1 MAETGICT
9 AEEFINE
16 ANTGTFPHSFLKDLP
31 DREYRLEGYLFPDTY
46 FLTEN
51 MTAHEI
57 ISMMLDR
64 FEQMYTQEYQDAVAA
79 SGHTLDEIVTIASM
93 IEKEITLDEERARA
107 AGVIYNRLEQ
117 DMSLGIDATVL
128 YAVGKTGGELTQ
140 EDLQTDSPY
149 NTRLNK
155 GLPLGPISNPGEA
168 SFKAALYP
176 EDNDYLY
183 YVVEA
188 AGKSNHVF
196 CKTNEEFLAAKEKYQ
211 ASLTQ

>member
-1 MAETGICT
+1 
-9 AEEFINE
+9 
-16 ANTGTFPHSFLKDLP
+16 
-31 DREYRLEGYLFPDTY
+31 
-46 FLTEN
+46 
-51 MTAHEI
+51 
-57 ISMMLDR
+57 
-64 FEQMYTQEYQDAVAA
+64 
-79 SGHTLDEIVTIASM
+79 
-93 IEKEITLDEERARA
+93 
-107 AGVIYNRLEQ
+107 
-117 DMSLGIDATVL
+117 MSLGIDATVL

-211 ASLTQ
+211 ASLAQ